1 MTAEHKPYVKWT
13 DDLLKE
19 AVRLRL
25 LGRSLKMIAEELGVS
40 YQSVINHIGAAA
52 QRNKSDGRGGK
63 FKVGDR
69 VVYHPRVFGNADID
83 GWEGV
88 VIFVDG
94 THCPY
99 TVRFDAAWIG
109 GMTEQRV
116 GHIARNSM
124 RCWFCR
130 EENLSLA
137 KAAQP
142 QKSKNTTA

>member
-52 QRNKSDGRGGK
+52 MRKKNSARSAGR
-63 FKVGDR
+63 FAVGDR
-69 VVYHPRVFGNADID
+69 VIYRANEYGNSDID

-94 THCPY
+94 TACPY
-99 TVRFDAAWIG
+99 TVRFDEAWLG
-109 GMTEQRV
+109 GMTEERL
-116 GHIARNSM
+116 GNKEANSG
-124 RCWFCR
+124 RCWFCK
-130 EENLSLA
+130 ECNLEAVHDTPSQSV
-137 KAAQP
+137 K
-142 QKSKNTTA
+142 KRK